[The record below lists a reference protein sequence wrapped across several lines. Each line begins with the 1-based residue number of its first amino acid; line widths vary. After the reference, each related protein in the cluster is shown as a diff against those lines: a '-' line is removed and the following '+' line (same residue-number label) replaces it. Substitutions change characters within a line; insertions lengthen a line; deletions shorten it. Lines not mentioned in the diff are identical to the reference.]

1 MSDRG
6 NDACWASCNVLLV
19 LGILAD
25 GERAGHEIITIL
37 ERQCDR
43 TFAGHEG
50 DLYPLLHRLEERG
63 DIRSRERMNGGRPRR
78 WYRLTRQGTKTLAP
92 YRRRVRRELADH
104 ILSRAELLERST
116 GCPRGQA
123 IERAISAMGD
133 AHSLGLLL
141 RRTRFPLRGLF
152 LTLMTS
158 LIWAAIAACILYLL
172 LHLGLR
178 T

>member
-1 MSDRG
+1 MHEDER
-6 NDACWASCNVLLV
+6 
-19 LGILAD
+19 LAAFLD
-25 GERAGHEIITIL
+25 EVCG
-37 ERQCDR
+37 
-43 TFAGHEG
+43 
-50 DLYPLLHRLEERG
+50 PLFW
-63 DIRSRERMNGGRPRR
+63 P
-78 WYRLTRQGTKTLAP
+78 P

-158 LIWAAIAACILYLL
+158 LIWAAIAASGAC
-172 LHLGLR
+172 R
-178 T
+178 

>member
-1 MSDRG
+1 MHEDER
-6 NDACWASCNVLLV
+6 
-19 LGILAD
+19 LAAFLD
-25 GERAGHEIITIL
+25 EVCG
-37 ERQCDR
+37 
-43 TFAGHEG
+43 
-50 DLYPLLHRLEERG
+50 PLFW
-63 DIRSRERMNGGRPRR
+63 P
-78 WYRLTRQGTKTLAP
+78 P

-104 ILSRAELLERST
+104 LLSRAELLERST

-123 IERAISAMGD
+123 IEHAISAMGD

-141 RRTRFPLRGLF
+141 RRTRFPLRSLF

>member
-1 MSDRG
+1 M
-6 NDACWASCNVLLV
+6 NAL
-19 LGILAD
+19 
-25 GERAGHEIITIL
+25 
-37 ERQCDR
+37 
-43 TFAGHEG
+43 
-50 DLYPLLHRLEERG
+50 PLFST
-63 DIRSRERMNGGRPRR
+63 RSAVRCSGRPTAAACAAS
-78 WYRLTRQGTKTLAP
+78 WLT
-92 YRRRVRRELADH
+92 
-104 ILSRAELLERST
+104 IFSRARSFSNGST

>member
-1 MSDRG
+1 MHEDER
-6 NDACWASCNVLLV
+6 
-19 LGILAD
+19 LAAFLD
-25 GERAGHEIITIL
+25 EVCG
-37 ERQCDR
+37 
-43 TFAGHEG
+43 
-50 DLYPLLHRLEERG
+50 PLFW
-63 DIRSRERMNGGRPRR
+63 P
-78 WYRLTRQGTKTLAP
+78 P

-141 RRTRFPLRGLF
+141 RRLF

>member
-1 MSDRG
+1 MHEDER
-6 NDACWASCNVLLV
+6 
-19 LGILAD
+19 LAAFLD
-25 GERAGHEIITIL
+25 EVCG
-37 ERQCDR
+37 
-43 TFAGHEG
+43 
-50 DLYPLLHRLEERG
+50 PLFW
-63 DIRSRERMNGGRPRR
+63 P
-78 WYRLTRQGTKTLAP
+78 P
-92 YRRRVRRELADH
+92 YRELSDH

-152 LTLMTS
+152 LALITS

>member
-1 MSDRG
+1 MHEDER
-6 NDACWASCNVLLV
+6 
-19 LGILAD
+19 LAAFLD
-25 GERAGHEIITIL
+25 EVCG
-37 ERQCDR
+37 
-43 TFAGHEG
+43 
-50 DLYPLLHRLEERG
+50 PLFW
-63 DIRSRERMNGGRPRR
+63 P
-78 WYRLTRQGTKTLAP
+78 P
-92 YRRRVRRELADH
+92 YRHRVRRELADH

>member
-1 MSDRG
+1 
-6 NDACWASCNVLLV
+6 
-19 LGILAD
+19 
-25 GERAGHEIITIL
+25 
-37 ERQCDR
+37 
-43 TFAGHEG
+43 
-50 DLYPLLHRLEERG
+50 
-63 DIRSRERMNGGRPRR
+63 
-78 WYRLTRQGTKTLAP
+78 
-92 YRRRVRRELADH
+92 
-104 ILSRAELLERST
+104 
-116 GCPRGQA
+116 
-123 IERAISAMGD
+123 MGD

>member
-1 MSDRG
+1 MHEDERL
-6 NDACWASCNVLLV
+6 ASFLDEVC
-19 LGILAD
+19 G
-25 GERAGHEIITIL
+25 
-37 ERQCDR
+37 
-43 TFAGHEG
+43 
-50 DLYPLLHRLEERG
+50 PLFW
-63 DIRSRERMNGGRPRR
+63 P
-78 WYRLTRQGTKTLAP
+78 P
-92 YRRRVRRELADH
+92 YRRRVRRELSDH

-116 GCPRGQA
+116 GWPA
-123 IERAISAMGD
+123 RAGHRTCHQRHGRRAF
-133 AHSLGLLL
+133 ARLLL

>member
-1 MSDRG
+1 M
-6 NDACWASCNVLLV
+6 AQ
-19 LGILAD
+19 ILKVDDIHVYYGSIHAVKGVSFEVNE
-25 GERAGHEIITIL
+25 GEVVTLIGANGAGKSTIL
-37 ERQCDR
+37 N
-43 TFAGHEG
+43 TISG
-50 DLYPLLHRLEERG
+50 LLHPKMGSVLFEDK
-63 DIRSRERMNGGRPRR
+63 DITDVP
-78 WYRLTRQGTKTLAP
+78 P

-104 ILSRAELLERST
+104 ILSRAELLERSS

>member
-1 MSDRG
+1 MEAKTTREMQAALAKPFAPEDLEWRLQNTNEEKMRG
-6 NDACWASCNVLLV
+6 MAVPYVTN
-19 LGILAD
+19 
-25 GERAGHEIITIL
+25 RAIQNRLDEVCG
-37 ERQCDR
+37 
-43 TFAGHEG
+43 
-50 DLYPLLHRLEERG
+50 PLFW
-63 DIRSRERMNGGRPRR
+63 P
-78 WYRLTRQGTKTLAP
+78 P

>member
-1 MSDRG
+1 MGALLEGVCGARVWPPCRRG
-6 NDACWASCNVLLV
+6 
-19 LGILAD
+19 
-25 GERAGHEIITIL
+25 
-37 ERQCDR
+37 
-43 TFAGHEG
+43 
-50 DLYPLLHRLEERG
+50 
-63 DIRSRERMNGGRPRR
+63 
-78 WYRLTRQGTKTLAP
+78 
-92 YRRRVRRELADH
+92 VRRGRADH
-104 ILSRAELLERST
+104 SRARAELLERST
-116 GCPRGQA
+116 GCPDGQA